1 MAPRN
6 ACTGA
11 KLLQSLWKPNQG
23 IQLYE
28 NEPPPP
34 QKKSIS
40 CFITNHLSAV
50 TPTGSKIY
58 GNRET
63 QWSKV
68 RPHF

>member
-34 QKKSIS
+34 AKK
-40 CFITNHLSAV
+40 NPYPVL
-50 TPTGSKIY
+50 
-58 GNRET
+58 
-63 QWSKV
+63 
-68 RPHF
+68 